1 MIKTYFNLQKLGCSP
16 FWGAKDASEYGN
28 AWQALFWQTE
38 TPLSMLQAT
47 KFTAD
52 FVDER
57 IEAFVSW
64 FLEDKVKN
72 LSDEEY
78 AEVVSTLVKM
88 QKQADVTLTE
98 EFDRNW

>member
-1 MIKTYFNLQKLGCSP
+1 
-16 FWGAKDASEYGN
+16 
-28 AWQALFWQTE
+28 
-38 TPLSMLQAT
+38 MLQAT

-52 FVDER
+52 FVDDR

-64 FLEDKVKN
+64 FLADKVNN

-98 EFDRNW
+98 EFDRNWYVRLAPSKEIPSIRRRQFFCMRKY

>member
-1 MIKTYFNLQKLGCSP
+1 
-16 FWGAKDASEYGN
+16 
-28 AWQALFWQTE
+28 
-38 TPLSMLQAT
+38 MLQAT

-72 LSDEEY
+72 LSEEEY

-98 EFDRNW
+98 EFDRNWYARFPPSVQILMFPRLKVKQLF

>member
-1 MIKTYFNLQKLGCSP
+1 
-16 FWGAKDASEYGN
+16 
-28 AWQALFWQTE
+28 
-38 TPLSMLQAT
+38 MLQAT

-98 EFDRNW
+98 EFDRNWYARLPPSIQIHFLFGTFYFSLFILDFNSFYF

>member
-1 MIKTYFNLQKLGCSP
+1 MTDLP
-16 FWGAKDASEYGN
+16 
-28 AWQALFWQTE
+28 
-38 TPLSMLQAT
+38 SMLQAT

-98 EFDRNW
+98 EFDRNWYARLPPSIQIHVSYIKSKQLF

>member
-1 MIKTYFNLQKLGCSP
+1 MNLKGWHKKCL
-16 FWGAKDASEYGN
+16 ASII
-28 AWQALFWQTE
+28 LTDL
-38 TPLSMLQAT
+38 PSMLQAT